1 MFRHGPL
8 TLYTRFMDFIF
19 KEMAQEEAR
28 EIAAWK
34 YDPPYD
40 FYDVAKD
47 PEDLEELLDPD
58 KRRDYYSATSDGEL
72 VGYFCFGRE
81 ARVPGGDYSGGA
93 VDVGLGMRPDLTGKG
108 LGLEFLESGLEFA
121 EERFS
126 PVRLRLSVAD
136 FNERAI
142 TVYER
147 AGFAKAGGFMQ
158 RTNGAERPFML
169 MTRPA

>member
-1 MFRHGPL
+1 MEFVF
-8 TLYTRFMDFIF
+8 T
-19 KEMAQEEAR
+19 EMTQKEAR

-47 PEDLEELLDPD
+47 PEDLEERLDPD
-58 KRRDYYSATSDGEL
+58 KRRDYYSATSGGEL

-81 ARVPGGDYSGGA
+81 ARVPGGDYSGEA
-93 VDVGLGMRPDLTGKG
+93 VDMGLGMRPDLTGKG
-108 LGLEFLESGLEFA
+108 LGQEFLESGLEFA

-126 PVRLRLSVAD
+126 PVRFRLSVAE

-142 TVYER
+142 KVYER
-147 AGFAKAGGFMQ
+147 AGFETVESFIQ
-158 RTNGAERPFML
+158 NTNGAGHPFLL
-169 MTRPA
+169 MARPA

>member
-1 MFRHGPL
+1 MARSRI
-8 TLYTRFMDFIF
+8 YSRFMDFIF
-19 KEMAQEEAR
+19 KEMSEKDAR

-40 FYDVAKD
+40 FYDVAKG
-47 PEDLEELLDPD
+47 PEDLEELLNPD

-72 VGYFCFGRE
+72 VGYFCFGAE
-81 ARVPGGDYSGGA
+81 ATVPGGDYSGDA

-108 LGLEFLESGLEFA
+108 LGQKFLEAGLAFA
-121 EERFS
+121 EARFS
-126 PVRLRLSVAD
+126 PTRFRLSVAD

-142 TVYER
+142 KAYER
-147 AGFAKAGGFMQ
+147 AGFEKAGSFMQ
-158 RTNGAERPFML
+158 RTNGAGRPFTL